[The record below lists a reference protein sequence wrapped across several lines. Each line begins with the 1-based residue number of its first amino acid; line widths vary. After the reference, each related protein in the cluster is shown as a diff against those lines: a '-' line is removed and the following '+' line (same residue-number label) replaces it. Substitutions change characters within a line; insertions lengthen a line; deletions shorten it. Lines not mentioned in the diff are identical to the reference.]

1 MIEQSEVRETIS
13 RSKEGE
19 LAEKEAAEFSFDEAV
34 DLVQRS
40 ATFYCKVGEL
50 FFVIH
55 RSTPISRIFGDRV
68 TFEIYNEVDG
78 VRCRVPYGYA
88 GHRWNGLKFSFGRS
102 PWKRSLGRKR

>member
-1 MIEQSEVRETIS
+1 MIEQAEVREKIS
-13 RSKEGE
+13 RSKEVE

-40 ATFYCKVGEL
+40 ATFYCKAGEL

-55 RSTPISRIFGDRV
+55 RSTQIVRIFGDRV

-78 VRCRVPYGYA
+78 VRCRVPYDYA
-88 GHRWNGLKFSFGRS
+88 VQRWSRLKFSFGRS
-102 PWKRSLGRKR
+102 PWKRSWGRKR